1 MKKTAVFLQ
10 NILAIVLI
18 TAFAAI
24 GFSADQS
31 TAKLKFNRDIRP
43 LLSDRCFTCHGPDKN
58 ARKADL
64 RLDRRDDAVK
74 AGVLDLNKLDQSEIL
89 ARINSTDPD
98 EIMPPPKMKKPLSA
112 AEKQKMRDWVI
123 QGAEYEPH
131 WAFVK
136 LPEKVEVPAV
146 HEDKSWVKNPLDAF
160 ILQRLQ
166 AENLK
171 PAAPADRATWLRRVT
186 FDLTGL
192 PPSLADI
199 DAFLADNRSEDIARN
214 AVLDKLFA
222 SPAYG
227 ERMAMDW
234 LDVARFADT
243 FGYQADR
250 DTHTWPWR
258 DWLIR
263 AFSTNLPYDKFLTW
277 QVAGDLLPNP
287 SNDQVLATAF
297 NRLHRQTN
305 EGGSIE
311 EEFRV
316 EYVSDRVRTLGT
328 AFLGLSLE
336 CSRCHDHKYDPI
348 SQKDF
353 YSLSAFF
360 ANIDEHGLY
369 SHFTETAPTPA
380 LPLYKENQETRHK
393 QLKAEIKAEE
403 TKLAKWLADF
413 KSDGKIAEAGKPKPD
428 HEFRF
433 EDLKPA
439 GDYKPDKGRSGT
451 GQSIRFG
458 GDDAF
463 TCQKVGAFGRTTPFT
478 IGLWVKPEKHVPRSI
493 VLHASRAAE
502 DSAYRGYSLVL
513 DNGLPVVSLIHFWP
527 GDAISIRGRRAIDL
541 QQWSQLT
548 ITYDGSSHASG
559 LHLYVNGV
567 EEPVDVV
574 RDHLTRDIRHRAEWG
589 DSDGGNVWLTLG
601 ARFRDVGF
609 QGGQIDDLEVYNR
622 ELSPLEVA
630 HAVGVKVEASARDM
644 ARHALTQGS
653 DSATKAITDNL
664 KKLREEENNL
674 IASVPQIMVMNEWP
688 GPRRKTHVLHRG
700 EYTSPREEVAP
711 GVPSAIFPM
720 DSSLPP
726 NRLGLARWMTDPANP
741 ITARVIVNRLWMLAF
756 GRGLVATIE
765 DFGYQGQEPSHPA
778 LLDWLAKDL
787 IASGWNLQHTLRL
800 MLTSA
805 TYSQS
810 SIPFDKTTY
819 TTDPEN
825 RLLAR
830 GPRYRLSAEMIRDN
844 ALAVSGLLVAKVG
857 GPSVKPYQP
866 AGLWEDSGTGKSY
879 RQDHGENL
887 YRRSMYTFWRRT
899 APPASMTAFDAPSR
913 EFCMVKRE
921 RTATPLQALVTL
933 NDPQFVEAARVLAE
947 KLMKKHPG
955 KPEDQ
960 LKEAYQLCTSHPAD
974 AREVMILKEL
984 LNSQQAHFK
993 VSEKQA
999 RELLAVGETKRDE
1012 ALPAADHAAMTNALL
1027 ALFNFD
1033 PFVIKR

>member
-1 MKKTAVFLQ
+1 MKIEIHLQKFLLIFALTALIPGVTVF
-10 NILAIVLI
+10 AE
-18 TAFAAI
+18 
-24 GFSADQS
+24 DQA
-31 TAKLKFNRDIRP
+31 TLKFNRDIRP

-74 AGVLDLNKLDQSEIL
+74 AGVLDLEKLDQSEIL
-89 ARINSTDPD
+89 ARIHSDDPD
-98 EIMPPPKMKKPLSA
+98 EVMPPPRLKKPLSA
-112 AEKQKMRDWVI
+112 AEKAKLRDWVL

-146 HEDKSWVKNPLDAF
+146 KEDADWIKNPVDAF
-160 ILQRLQ
+160 VLARLN
-166 AENLK
+166 AEKLR
-171 PAAPADRATWLRRVT
+171 PAAAADRATWLRRVT

-192 PPSLADI
+192 PPTLAEI
-199 DAFLADNRSEDIARN
+199 DGFLADTRPEEIARN

-263 AFSTNLPYDKFLTW
+263 AFSSNLPYDKFLTW
-277 QVAGDLLPNP
+277 QVAGDLLPEP
-287 SNDQVLATAF
+287 TRDQKLATAF

-311 EEFRV
+311 EEFRT

-328 AFLGLSLE
+328 AFLGLSME

-380 LPLYKENQETRHK
+380 LPLYKDEQEARHR
-393 QLKAEIKAEE
+393 QLKSDIKAEE
-403 TKLAKWLADF
+403 DKLSKWLADYRSVA
-413 KSDGKIAEAGKPKPD
+413 KPAEVARPKAD

-433 EDLKPA
+433 DDLKPA
-439 GDYKPDKGRSGT
+439 GDYKPAPGRTGT
-451 GQSIRFG
+451 GQAIQFG

-463 TCQKVGAFGRTTPFT
+463 TCQKAGAFGRTTPFT
-478 IGLWVKPEKHVPRSI
+478 LSLWLNPEKHLARSI
-493 VLHASRAAE
+493 VLHACRAAE

-513 DNGLPVVSLIHFWP
+513 DNGVPVVSLIHFWP
-527 GDAISIRGRRAIDL
+527 GNAISIRGKRAIEVKK
-541 QQWSQLT
+541 WSQLA

-559 LHLYVNGV
+559 LHLYINGV
-567 EEPVDVV
+567 EEPVEVA
-574 RDHLTRDIRHRAEWG
+574 RDHLTRDITHRPEWG
-589 DSDGGNVWLTLG
+589 DAGGELWLTLG

-609 QGGQIDDLEVYNR
+609 QGGQIDDLEVFNR

-630 HAVGVKVEASARDM
+630 HLSGVKVEADTASI
-644 ARHALTQGS
+644 ARHVLATGS
-653 DSATKAITDNL
+653 DPAAKAISDQL
-664 KKLREEENNL
+664 QKLRKEENDL
-674 IASVPQIMVMNEWP
+674 ISQVPQIMVMNEWQ
-688 GPRRKTHVLHRG
+688 GPRRKTHILHRG
-700 EYTSPREEVAP
+700 EYTSPREEVSPDIPA
-711 GVPSAIFPM
+711 AIFPF
-720 DSSLPP
+720 DPALPRT
-726 NRLGLARWMTDPANP
+726 RLGLAQWMTDPSHP
-741 ITARVIVNRLWMLAF
+741 LTARVIVNRLWLMAF
-756 GRGLVATIE
+756 GRGLVATVE
-765 DFGYQGQEPSHPA
+765 DFGYQGQEPSHPE
-778 LLDWLAKDL
+778 LLDWLARDL
-787 IASGWNLQHTLRL
+787 VASGWNLQRTLRL
-800 MLTSA
+800 ILTSA

-810 SIPFDKTTY
+810 SIPSEIKTY
-819 TTDPEN
+819 DIDPEN

-844 ALAVSGLLVAKVG
+844 ALAVSGLLVTKLG

-879 RQDHGENL
+879 RQDHGESL

-913 EFCMVKRE
+913 EFCMVKRD

-947 KLMKKHPG
+947 KLMKKSPG

-960 LKEAYQLCTSHPAD
+960 LKEAYRLCTSHLPGE
-974 AREVMILKEL
+974 REVAILQDLMK
-984 LNSQQAHFK
+984 SQK
-993 VSEKQA
+993 VRFGQSEKQA

-1012 ALPAADHAAMTNALL
+1012 ALPVADHAALTNTIL